1 MQSTS
6 DLCDESLKFSPSP
19 LKKQPILNT
28 VWNYI
33 PSMDEITK
41 KLSTMFIKKTDTIT
55 YNSQK
60 NTTNVTTYNE
70 YDDRDDDYYDER
82 EYRDSF

>member
-6 DLCDESLKFSPSP
+6 DLCDESLKFPSSP

-28 VWNYI
+28 IWNYI
-33 PSMDEITK
+33 PPMDEITK
-41 KLSTMFIKKTDTIT
+41 KLSTMFIKKTDTTT

-70 YDDRDDDYYDER
+70 YDDSDDDYYDER